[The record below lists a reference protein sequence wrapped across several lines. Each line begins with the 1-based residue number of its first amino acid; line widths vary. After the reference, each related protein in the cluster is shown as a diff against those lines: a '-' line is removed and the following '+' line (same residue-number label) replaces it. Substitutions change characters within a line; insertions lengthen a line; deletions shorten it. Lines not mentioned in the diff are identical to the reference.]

1 MIQYTDGDD
10 PSKNSALDIDLIS
23 CKEEF
28 DYSLVN
34 SNKLK
39 KNLESHE
46 MICLPKNAS
55 HL

>member
-10 PSKNSALDIDLIS
+10 PSKDSALDIDLVS

-34 SNKLK
+34 SDLTLYNVK
-39 KNLESHE
+39 SH
-46 MICLPKNAS
+46 
-55 HL
+55 